1 MEAFIQK
8 HHGKI
13 TGVLSGFDRL
23 VLRGTLR
30 SLAFTAGMMNFLGRV
45 GVLLKDFGEFVED
58 KTKQVRQASTE
69 AAQRLERPTIYLHS
83 TTTSKEEV
91 AREVA
96 QADGVSDGLICVLSC
111 VEPCMAY
118 RIRRSRADRKL
129 VLERRVRKCLHFY
142 HYWFDRAFGFMS
154 ARIQTWF
161 PFTIHVCLN
170 GREWLA
176 RQMDRAAMAY
186 ERRGNCFVR
195 IEDIAKA
202 QELLARLLRVSWPAV
217 LNAAARRLNPVHKAM
232 LAPYEV
238 DYYWTVH
245 QSEWATDVMF
255 ESPQALAAIY
265 PALVRGAITAFSSR
279 DVLRF
284 VRKRLNANFQ
294 GDLTSD
300 YRHRPEGVRVKHR
313 IKANSVKVYDKAG
326 SILRV
331 ETTINDPRDFKV
343 FRPKQG
349 APAGSPS
356 QWRRM
361 RKGIADLHRRT
372 QISQRANERYLEAL
386 ASLDTDRP
394 LGELVGRVCRPTRWK
409 GRRVRALHPWGKD
422 DRALLQA
429 ISRGEFVVN
438 GFRNRDVRLDLFP
451 SSSGSP
457 QEARRASARV
467 TARIR
472 LLRAHG
478 IVRKVPRTHRYTLTT
493 RGRQIAT
500 AILQTQHLT
509 PQQLSKIA
517 A

>member
-1 MEAFIQK
+1 
-8 HHGKI
+8 
-13 TGVLSGFDRL
+13 
-23 VLRGTLR
+23 
-30 SLAFTAGMMNFLGRV
+30 
-45 GVLLKDFGEFVED
+45 
-58 KTKQVRQASTE
+58 
-69 AAQRLERPTIYLHS
+69 
-83 TTTSKEEV
+83 
-91 AREVA
+91 
-96 QADGVSDGLICVLSC
+96 
-111 VEPCMAY
+111 MAY